1 MRELTRVR
9 QYVNKI
15 KSAAPAVQPI
25 VLDKAAANRFIK
37 AALAGNDQYDTERA
51 EREARE
57 RAGAEAKLAAL
68 GPREEEVIVVRKPE
82 VEEEEEEEEEEK
94 EKELEIIDEEGGKRK
109 RKGGGERKRP
119 KRSVEE
125 KEKRRAERKGLF
137 PLPMVAGDADIWGFA
152 ETRKDVR
159 KKNKA
164 AVA

>member
-68 GPREEEVIVVRKPE
+68 GPREEEEIVVRKPE
-82 VEEEEEEEEEEK
+82 VEEEEE

-109 RKGGGERKRP
+109 QKRGGERKRP

-125 KEKRRAERKGLF
+125 KERRRAERKGLF
-137 PLPMVAGDADIWGFA
+137 PLPMVVGDADIWGFA